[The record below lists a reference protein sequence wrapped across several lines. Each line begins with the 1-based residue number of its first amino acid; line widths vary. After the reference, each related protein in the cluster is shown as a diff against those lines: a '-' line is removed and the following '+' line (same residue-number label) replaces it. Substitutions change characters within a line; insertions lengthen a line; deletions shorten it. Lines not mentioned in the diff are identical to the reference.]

1 MRRRP
6 IGLIVAGGLAVL
18 IGVVIV
24 TLPYWLRPVVEAR
37 ASAALG
43 RPVTIDHLALG
54 IRPVRV
60 TLGGVKIAGNPAIPG
75 PAYLATLDELAL
87 TLNLTP
93 LWHGRMVTIP
103 EAEITRLIVEAVQTN
118 DRQNNYSFAGSDSSA
133 STSSASP
140 TKFPAIGELRVTDS
154 RAHLVMPE
162 YATDANLTIH
172 TEDKP
177 HGRIIAEVAGTYH
190 NQPITGRLSGAA
202 VLNLSD
208 ATTPYSVDLKLAN
221 GETHVSLVG
230 TIQDPI
236 NLGGADL
243 KLELAG
249 QDMALL
255 YPLIGVPLPPT
266 TPYRLTSAV
275 TYADGAFQLTN
286 IAWTVGNTDVTGA
299 LTIDPRPARP
309 IISGALV
316 STHVDM
322 DDLAGFIGSQP
333 GNASTK
339 GESPAQK
346 RALQRAIDSPKL
358 IPTVP
363 MDLTK
368 LRSAD
373 FHVTYRA
380 DSIIG
385 KSVPFDTLAT
395 HLDIEDGEITVTD
408 FRLGI
413 GQGQIIG
420 QATLTP
426 TENTVHTVAEIQ
438 LQKLD
443 IQRMLASTH
452 LIKGQGV
459 LGGQMKIEST
469 GKSLA
474 EILGNG
480 NGQVTLAV
488 AGGNVSAIAV
498 DLSGLKLG
506 SAALSAL
513 GFPDREGIRCLIG
526 DLSLTDGTLQT
537 RTLMLDTTNDRTT
550 VDGKVDLKTERV
562 DAKLRTQAKH
572 FTVGTLSA
580 PIIMDGTL
588 KNPGFHPEAG
598 TLGARA
604 AAAVGL
610 ALLFP
615 PAALLP
621 TIQFGIGD
629 DNACVALLQEGA
641 KHTDP
646 SRR

>member
-1 MRRRP
+1 MRGRH
-6 IGLIVAGGLAVL
+6 IGLMVAGGLVVL
-18 IGVVIV
+18 IGIMIG
-24 TLPYWLRPVVEAR
+24 TLPYWLRPAVEAR
-37 ASAALG
+37 VSVALG

-60 TLGGVKIAGNPAIPG
+60 TLGGVKIASNPALAG
-75 PAYLATLDELAL
+75 PAYFATLDALAL
-87 TLNLTP
+87 TVDLAP
-93 LWHGRMVTIP
+93 LWHGRMVTLP
-103 EAEITRLIVEAVQTN
+103 QVDVTRLTIEAIQTN
-118 DRQNNYSFAGSDSSA
+118 DRQNNYSFGSSSTGSGSQA
-133 STSSASP
+133 
-140 TKFPAIGELRVTDS
+140 KFPAIGELRVTDS
-154 RAHLVMPE
+154 HAHLVMPE
-162 YATDANLTIH
+162 YSTDANLTIH

-177 HGRIIAEVAGTYH
+177 YGRVIAEVAGTYH
-190 NQPITGRLSGAA
+190 NQPITGRLTGAA
-202 VLNLSD
+202 VLSLSD
-208 ATTPYSVDLKLAN
+208 AITPYSVDLKLAN
-221 GETHVSLVG
+221 GGTHVALVG

-266 TPYRLTSAV
+266 TPYHLTSAV
-275 TYADGAFQLTN
+275 TYAAGGFQLSKLD
-286 IAWTVGNTDVTGA
+286 WTVGNTDVSGA
-299 LTIDPRPARP
+299 LTIDPKPARP
-309 IISGALV
+309 VISGELV
-316 STHVDM
+316 SRHVDM

-333 GNASTK
+333 GNSSTK
-339 GESPAQK
+339 GESPAQT
-346 RALQRAIDSPKL
+346 RALQHAIDSPKL
-358 IPTVP
+358 IPTVQ
-363 MDLTK
+363 MDVTK

-380 DSIIG
+380 DGIIG

-395 HLDIEDGEITVTD
+395 RLDIVDGDITVSD

-413 GQGQIIG
+413 GKGQIVG
-420 QATLTP
+420 RATLTP
-426 TENTVHTVAEIQ
+426 TGNTVHTVADIQ

-443 IQRMLASTH
+443 IQRMLAATH
-452 LIKGQGV
+452 LIKGEGV
-459 LGGQMKIEST
+459 LGGRVKIDST

-480 NGQVTLAV
+480 NGDVTLVA

-537 RTLMLDTTNDRTT
+537 RTFMLDTTNDRTT
-550 VDGKVDLKTERV
+550 IAGKVDLKTERV
-562 DAKLRTQAKH
+562 DATLRTQAKH
-572 FTVGTLSA
+572 FTVGTLSS

-588 KNPGFHPEAG
+588 KSPGFHPEAG
-598 TLGARA
+598 TLGLRT

-629 DNACVALLQEGA
+629 DNACVALLQDGA
-641 KHTDP
+641 KLADP
-646 SRR
+646 SKR